1 LTNQSN
7 QGKPPETTFGMSKLP
22 LVDSHFGPVQG
33 FRQGAVSRYTGI
45 PYATAS
51 RFQAPQ
57 AIHDWSETFQAT
69 APSPAC
75 PQPDDKSSALMA
87 KIPLLHGLEISENCH
102 YLSVTVPRDT
112 KAGDKL
118 PVMVWVHGGSF
129 ATGAG
134 DSPAYD
140 PSKLV
145 AEHQVI
151 VVNINYRLN
160 LFGFLGD
167 GNKRPANLGLLD
179 QLEALRWVRR
189 NVSAFGGNNDPR
201 TITFFGQSA
210 GGSSVADI
218 MAVPEASSLFG
229 RAIVQSAPFGI
240 TRNRDALNIVL
251 LEAAKSASVD
261 MSAEELIKLCEKI
274 DKAGSGSLPM
284 GGMPFAPQYGH
295 VPLPKEGDV
304 SAALARIAPQI
315 DLLVGSADSE
325 ASLFVP
331 FLPVVGTAINLPL
344 IGRSIHDLTVSKV
357 TKILYHPFDRDFA
370 ERHAQAGGKAS
381 LYRIQWSNKKN
392 VFGAT
397 HTIELPLL
405 FGNEEV
411 YGGAKTLEG
420 FTAEEIA
427 TAGKQMRKIW
437 ADFAKGKQ
445 VDAAD
450 AVDSLISV
458 ERI

>member
-1 LTNQSN
+1 
-7 QGKPPETTFGMSKLP
+7 MSEHP
-22 LVDSHFGPVQG
+22 LVNPPCGPMQG
-33 FRQGAVSRYTGI
+33 FSKGSVVRYTGI
-45 PYATAS
+45 PYATAL
-51 RFQAPQ
+51 RFQIPEPVK
-57 AIHDWSETFQAT
+57 DWSETFQAT
-69 APSPAC
+69 SPSPAC
-75 PQPDDKSSALMA
+75 PQPNDKGSALIA
-87 KIPLLHGLEISENCH
+87 KVPLLQGLKISEECH
-102 YLSVTVPRDT
+102 HLSITVPENT
-112 KAGDKL
+112 QAGDKL
-118 PVMVWVHGGSF
+118 PVMVWVYGGSF

-140 PSKLV
+140 PSKVV
-145 AEHQVI
+145 AEHGVI

-167 GNKRPANLGLLD
+167 GQTRPANLGLLD

-189 NVSAFGGNNDPR
+189 NIAAFGGNDDPK

-240 TRNRDALNIVL
+240 TRGRDALNITL
-251 LEAAKSASVD
+251 LKAAESASPE
-261 MSAEELIKLCEKI
+261 MSAEELVKLCEKI

-295 VPLPKEGDV
+295 APLPAEADLNG
-304 SAALARIAPQI
+304 ALDKVAPQI
-315 DLLVGSADSE
+315 DLLVGSADDE

-331 FLPVVGTAINLPL
+331 FMPIVSSAIDIPVV
-344 IGRSIHDLTVSKV
+344 GRSIHDLAVSKV
-357 TKILYHPFDRDFA
+357 TKLLYHPFDKDFA
-370 ERHAQAGGKAS
+370 ERHARAGGKAS
-381 LYRIQWSNKKN
+381 LYRIHWRNKKN
-392 VFGAT
+392 RFGAT

-420 FTAEEIA
+420 FTAQEVD

-450 AVDSLISV
+450 AVDGLISIT
-458 ERI
+458 RK